1 MIKNIK
7 HQEQLLALVIPASHK
22 ADGVE
27 FFTPDSFSQQ
37 LAYMHHP
44 VGHKIDA
51 HRHNHISREVNYT
64 QEVLIMRKGRLRVD
78 FYSDEE
84 FYLKSYVLNA
94 GDVILLINGG
104 HGFQVLEEVEIIEV
118 KQGPYVGDIDKTR
131 FTGIDYNTT
140 DIKLEE

>member
-44 VGHKIDA
+44 AGHKIDA

-78 FYSDEE
+78 
-84 FYLKSYVLNA
+84 
-94 GDVILLINGG
+94 VILLINGG
-104 HGFQVLEEVEIIEV
+104 HGFQVLEEVEMIEV
-118 KQGPYVGDIDKTR
+118 KQGPYVGDTDKTR
-131 FTGIDYNTT
+131 FTGIDNNTT